1 MAFSGRRPIACSSL
15 CSQKE
20 NAMSYQKPLPGD
32 SHSPVLVSAVIP
44 TKNRKD
50 SLRTVIS
57 SVMAQTIPCE
67 IICVD
72 DGSSDGT
79 PEMLRREFP
88 SVRVL
93 SNRESRGPTA
103 ARNAGAIAASGQ
115 YLLTVDDDCVL
126 TSPSSVE
133 TALKLFDSCDVAA
146 VTLPFVNVQIDTTV
160 RTAAPEPTGAFVT
173 TDYYAGMVLFRRDL
187 FLAVKGYREEYFMH
201 HEEPDLAI
209 RLLEKRYFVR
219 NGFNRLIDHY
229 ESSMRDSAK
238 LWRLGA
244 RNAILF
250 AVYNVPLSLLPL
262 HLVSTIIRTF
272 LYSLKRGGAVPVLQ
286 GFFEALPIVS
296 RTPHA
301 RAPVSLRTYRAFR
314 ALKNR
319 GPLRLTEMKEILGN
333 G

>member
-1 MAFSGRRPIACSSL
+1 
-15 CSQKE
+15 
-20 NAMSYQKPLPGD
+20 MSYEKPLPGD
-32 SHSPVLVSAVIP
+32 PHSPTLVSTVIP

-50 SLRTVIS
+50 SLRTVIR

-72 DGSSDGT
+72 DGSTDGT
-79 PEMLRREFP
+79 PEMLGREFP
-88 SVRVL
+88 SVQIL
-93 SNRESRGPTA
+93 TNRESRGPTA
-103 ARNAGAIAASGQ
+103 ARNTGATAASGK

-126 TSPSSVE
+126 TNPSSLE
-133 TALKLFDSCDVAA
+133 TALGLFDSDDVAA

-160 RTAAPEPTGAFVT
+160 RTAAPEPTGSFVT

-187 FLAVKGYREEYFMH
+187 FLAMNGYREEYFMH
-201 HEEPDLAI
+201 HEEPDLVI

-229 ESSMRDSAK
+229 ESPVRDSAK

-250 AVYNVPLSLLPL
+250 AVYNVPLTLLPL
-262 HLVSTIIRTF
+262 HLASTVIRTF
-272 LYSLKRGGAVPVLQ
+272 LYALKRGGAVPVLK
-286 GFFEALPIVS
+286 GFCQALPILS
-296 RTPHA
+296 RTTHV
-301 RAPVSLRTYRAFR
+301 RTPVSLRTYRAFR
-314 ALKNR
+314 TLKNR
-319 GPLRLTEMKEILGN
+319 GPLRLTVMKEILGN

>member
-1 MAFSGRRPIACSSL
+1 
-15 CSQKE
+15 
-20 NAMSYQKPLPGD
+20 MSYQKPLAGD

-44 TKNRKD
+44 TKDRKE

-72 DGSSDGT
+72 DGSTDGT
-79 PEMLRREFP
+79 PEVLGREFP
-88 SVRVL
+88 SVQVL
-93 SNRESRGPTA
+93 TNRESRGPTA
-103 ARNAGAIAASGQ
+103 ARNAGATAASGK

-126 TSPSSVE
+126 TSPSSLE
-133 TALKLFDSCDVAA
+133 TALGLFDSDDLAA

-160 RTAAPEPTGAFVT
+160 RTAAPEPTGSFVT

-187 FLAVKGYREEYFMH
+187 FLAVNGYREEYFMH
-201 HEEPDLAI
+201 HEEPDLVI

-219 NGFNRLIDHY
+219 NGFTRLIDHY
-229 ESSMRDSAK
+229 ESPVRDSAK

-250 AVYNVPLSLLPL
+250 AVYNVPLTLLPL
-262 HLVSTIIRTF
+262 HLVSTVIRTF
-272 LYSLKRGGAVPVLQ
+272 LYALKRGGTVPVLK
-286 GFFEALPIVS
+286 GFCESLPIVS
-296 RTPHA
+296 RTIGL
-301 RAPVSLRTYRAFR
+301 RAPVSSRTYRAFR
-314 ALKNR
+314 ILKNR
-319 GPLRLTEMKEILGN
+319 GPLRLTVMKEVLGN